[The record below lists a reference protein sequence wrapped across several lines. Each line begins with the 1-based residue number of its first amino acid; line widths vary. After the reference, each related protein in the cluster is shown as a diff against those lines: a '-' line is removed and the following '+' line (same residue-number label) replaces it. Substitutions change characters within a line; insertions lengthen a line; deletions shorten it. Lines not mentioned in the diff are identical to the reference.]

1 MRQQRRPRA
10 EKTALVQAVDLLAR
24 QEHSTAKLT
33 EKLRQ
38 RGYAAEEIAAAI
50 ERLTERGYL
59 NDEAACARE
68 FQYFYDD
75 SRMSVRQ
82 ICLKLGQRGFDSS
95 LVRQC
100 VPADIFARELRAA
113 CRCLNIKFARAATPQ
128 KMQQY
133 LYTRGFSGSVCRT
146 ATDHFLAEHETEE
159 DNGFEE

>member
-1 MRQQRRPRA
+1 MRQRRPRA

-24 QEHSTAKLT
+24 QEHSTAKLI

-38 RGYAAEEIAAAI
+38 RGYAADEIDAAI
-50 ERLTERGYL
+50 ARLIERGYL

-82 ICLKLGQRGFDSS
+82 ICLKLRQRGFDSN

-113 CRCLNIKFARAATPQ
+113 SRCLDVKFARAAAPQ
-128 KMQQY
+128 KMQQF
-133 LYTRGFSGSVCRT
+133 LYTRGFSGSVCR
-146 ATDHFLAEHETEE
+146 AAIDHFWAEHETEE